1 MNILIVD
8 DDIVDRESIKR
19 TLNQSTSHFN
29 FVETESVDEA
39 LIVLSEYTFDVILLD
54 YRMPKRDGIELLL
67 ELRNV
72 SSDINVAVIML
83 SNSEETELAL
93 ECVKAG
99 AQDFLLKNEVST
111 SRLKLSLIHI

>member
-19 TLNQSTSHFN
+19 TLNQSTTHFN

-39 LIVLSEYTFDVILLD
+39 LIALSDKKFDAILLD

-67 ELRNV
+67 ELRNASMDV
-72 SSDINVAVIML
+72 SVAVIML

-93 ECVKAG
+93 ECVRAG
-99 AQDFLLKNEVST
+99 AQDFY
-111 SRLKLSLIHI
+111 

>member
-19 TLNQSTSHFN
+19 TLNQSTTHFN

-39 LIVLSEYTFDVILLD
+39 LIALSDKKFDAILLD

-67 ELRNV
+67 ELRNASMDV
-72 SSDINVAVIML
+72 SVAVIML

-93 ECVKAG
+93 ECVRAG
-99 AQDFLLKNEVST
+99 AQDFLLKS
-111 SRLKLSLIHI
+111 